1 MKKQVLSFTEF
12 INEAYSMMNEGKT
25 WDDVKTL
32 LGDDLDKETAM
43 MLSYIEENFKQDT
56 LNTESGKLLA
66 KAGERFGKI
75 ISERLK
81 SEYTDIDGV
90 EVAVNDIQY
99 NKLVQGM
106 VYITKKAPIGS
117 TFDGSKFAA
126 NEKGMIK
133 IVDLLNLINL
143 RNITMKYNEYGIVDT
158 EKGKAEFANVP
169 KGEMQK
175 RGGFWG
181 ALGFKYKGKEKNKI
195 DGSGSS
201 GQFYITDADKVITIS
216 EWTNTSQVTP
226 YSGVTPVKMSIDQGD
241 VRKKTALYA
250 TGLDNPSI
258 TRDDYKEPTRRRLR
272 ANKAYFTFVF
282 YCLTPKSIKSNGGV
296 ISYYTEIVPVEIPYR
311 EGDSTKT
318 LEIEE
323 NGILFKTGSSEL
335 TENGKKA
342 IFNAITQNFS
352 SVSKIEVT
360 GSASQEGP
368 SSKTEYTA
376 ATYAN
381 DKAGNLKLAGERANS
396 VVTFLK
402 EISPDADPTAK
413 APEIQGEA
421 KTDEKTRKTFR
432 KVILNVTG
440 TQIVPGQTG
449 TKIVYTPE
457 TGGIKS
463 DLVTIKEIQMTFTVS
478 INEDKAKKKVSYVDP
493 NVKTS
498 GR

>member
-1 MKKQVLSFTEF
+1 MKKQVLSFNEF
-12 INEAYSMMNEGKT
+12 IFEAYSMISEGKT

-32 LGDDLDKETAM
+32 LGADLDKETAK
-43 MLSYIEENFKQDT
+43 MLSYIEENFKQDN
-56 LNTESGKLLA
+56 LNTESDKLLA
-66 KAGERFGKI
+66 KAGERFGMI

-81 SEYTDIDGV
+81 SEYTNIDGIDV
-90 EVAVNDIQY
+90 TVNNIEY
-99 NKLVQGM
+99 NKLLQGM
-106 VYITKKAPIGS
+106 VYVTKGAPIG
-117 TFDGSKFAA
+117 TTLDGSKFEA

-143 RNITMKYNEYGIVDT
+143 KNITQKSNEYGIVDT
-158 EKGKAEFANVP
+158 KKGKAEFGNVP

-175 RGGFWG
+175 RGGLWG

-201 GQFYITDADKVITIS
+201 GQYYITDADKVITIS
-216 EWTNTSQVTP
+216 EWTNTEQVTP
-226 YSGVTPVKMSIDQGD
+226 YSGVEPVKMSLDRGD
-241 VRKKTALYA
+241 VKRKKLFYDQTVA
-250 TGLDNPSI
+250 GDE
-258 TRDDYKEPTRRRLR
+258 YKTKSKGKLG
-272 ANKAYFTFVF
+272 ANKAEFTFVF
-282 YCLTPKSIKSNGGV
+282 YCLTPNSVKSRKGV
-296 ISYYTEIVPVEIPYR
+296 LSYYTDIVPVEIPYK
-311 EGDSTKT
+311 EADSTKT

-376 ATYAN
+376 ATYAK

-402 EISPDADPTAK
+402 EISPDANPTAK
-413 APEIQGEA
+413 DPEIQGEA
-421 KTDEKTRKTFR
+421 ITDEKTRKTFR

-449 TKIVYTPE
+449 TKTVYVPE
-457 TGGIKS
+457 TGGIKA

-478 INEDKAKKKVSYVDP
+478 INPDKAKKKVSYLDSD
-493 NVKTS
+493 VKQS
-498 GR
+498 KN

>member
-1 MKKQVLSFTEF
+1 MKKQVLSFAEF

-43 MLSYIEENFKQDT
+43 MLSYIEENFKQDN

-90 EVAVNDIQY
+90 EVTVNDIQY

-106 VYITKKAPIGS
+106 VYVTKEAPIGS

-158 EKGKAEFANVP
+158 KKGKAEFANVP

-175 RGGFWG
+175 RGVFWG

-226 YSGVTPVKMSIDQGD
+226 YSGVTPVKMSLDIG
-241 VRKKTALYA
+241 VAKRKRIIEDPRNA
-250 TGLDNPSI
+250 G
-258 TRDDYKEPTRRRLR
+258 DDYKTKSTGRLR

-457 TGGIKS
+457 TGGIKT

-478 INEDKAKKKVSYVDP
+478 INEDKAKKIVSSVGS
-493 NVKTS
+493 NVKRS

>member
-90 EVAVNDIQY
+90 EVTVNDIQY

-158 EKGKAEFANVP
+158 KKGKAEFANVP
-169 KGEMQK
+169 KEEMQK
-175 RGGFWG
+175 RGVFWG

-241 VRKKTALYA
+241 VRKKTALHA
-250 TGLDNPSI
+250 MGLDNPTI

-342 IFNAITQNFS
+342 IFNAISQNFS

-413 APEIQGEA
+413 APVIQGEA

-457 TGGIKS
+457 TGGIKA

-478 INEDKAKKKVSYVDP
+478 INEDKAKKKVSYVDS

>member
-1 MKKQVLSFTEF
+1 MKKQVLSFNEF
-12 INEAYSMMNEGKT
+12 IFEAYSMIAEGKT

-32 LGDDLDKETAM
+32 LGDDIDAETAK

-56 LNTESGKLLA
+56 LNDEPGKLLA
-66 KAGERFGKI
+66 KAGERFGKT

-81 SEYTDIDGV
+81 SEYTNIDGV
-90 EVAVNDIQY
+90 DVVVNDIQY
-99 NKLVQGM
+99 NKLIQGM
-106 VYITKKAPIGS
+106 VYVTKVAPIGS

-126 NEKGMIK
+126 NEKGMMK

-143 RNITMKYNEYGIVDT
+143 RNITLKYNEAGIVDT
-158 EKGKAEFANVP
+158 KGGKAEFSNVS

-175 RGGFWG
+175 RGVFWG

-226 YSGVTPVKMSIDQGD
+226 YSGATPVKMSLDKGD
-241 VRKKTALYA
+241 TRRKRIIEDPRNA
-250 TGLDNPSI
+250 G
-258 TRDDYKEPTRRRLR
+258 DDYKRKTTGRLR
-272 ANKAYFTFVF
+272 ASKAYFTFVF
-282 YCLTPKSIKSNGGV
+282 YCLTPDSIKSKGGV
-296 ISYYTEIVPVEIPYR
+296 TSYYTEIVPVEIPYK
-311 EGDSTKT
+311 EADSTKT

-323 NGILFKTGSSEL
+323 NGILFGTGSSEL

-342 IFNAITQNFS
+342 IYNAIAQNFS

-376 ATYAN
+376 AAYAK
-381 DKAGNLKLAGERANS
+381 DKAGNLKLAGERADS

-402 EISPDADPTAK
+402 EITPDANPTAK

-449 TKIVYTPE
+449 TKTVYTPE

-478 INEDKAKKKVSYVDP
+478 INEDKAKKKVSYVDS

-498 GR
+498 KR

>member
-1 MKKQVLSFTEF
+1 MKKQVLSFNEF
-12 INEAYSMMNEGKT
+12 IFEAYSMINEGKT
-25 WDDVKTL
+25 WSDVKTL

-43 MLSYIEENFKQDT
+43 MLSYIEENFKQDN
-56 LNTESGKLLA
+56 LNTESDKLLA
-66 KAGERFGKI
+66 KAGERFGMI

-81 SEYTDIDGV
+81 SEYTDIDGIDV
-90 EVAVNDIQY
+90 VVNDINY

-106 VYITKKAPIGS
+106 VYVTKEDPIG
-117 TFDGSKFAA
+117 TTLDGSKFQA
-126 NEKGMIK
+126 NEKGMMK

-143 RNITMKYNEYGIVDT
+143 KNINNKANESGIVDT
-158 EKGKAEFANVP
+158 KKGKAEFSTVP

-201 GQFYITDADKVITIS
+201 GQYYITDADKVITIS
-216 EWTNTSQVTP
+216 EWTNTEQVTP
-226 YSGVTPVKMSIDQGD
+226 YSGVTPVKMSLDRGNNT
-241 VRKKTALYA
+241 RKALFQDPRVA
-250 TGLDNPSI
+250 G
-258 TRDDYKEPTRRRLR
+258 DDYKTTKSKGRLG
-272 ANKAYFTFVF
+272 ASKAEFTFVF
-282 YCLTPKSIKSNGGV
+282 YCLTPKSIKSKGGV
-296 ISYYTEIVPVEIPYR
+296 VSYYTEIVPVEIPYK
-311 EGDSTKT
+311 EADSTKT

-323 NGILFKTGSSEL
+323 NGILFGTGSSEL
-335 TENGKKA
+335 TEKGKKA
-342 IFNAITQNFS
+342 IFNAIAQNFS

-368 SSKTEYTA
+368 SAKTEYTA
-376 ATYAN
+376 ATYAK
-381 DKAGNLKLAGERANS
+381 DKPGNLKLAGERADS
-396 VVTFLK
+396 VVIFLK
-402 EISPDADPTAK
+402 EIAPDASPTAT
-413 APEIQGEA
+413 APQIQEEA

-449 TKIVYTPE
+449 TKTVYTPE

-478 INEDKAKKKVSYVDP
+478 INPDKAGKKVRFSD
-493 NVKTS
+493 VKQS
-498 GR
+498 KN